1 MAKWSTEA
9 FEELNGL
16 PLVPLRPDQS
26 NFNLIKNGKIMM
38 GSSKVDGIKKR
49 KSKAEKGES
58 FDTARRT
65 LVAKVVAAVAELLL
79 PGATHVTLALN
90 VEHFPLGGAAAK
102 YQPVIVVKLGE
113 ASLKAVVFHAMLKFA
128 ARVLVIAFYHLRVL
142 LANHC
147 IGYED

>member
-26 NFNLIKNGKIMM
+26 NFNLLIKNGKMMM
-38 GSSKVDGIKKR
+38 GSSEADGKER

-58 FDTARRT
+58 FNPARGT

-79 PGATHVTLALN
+79 PAF
-90 VEHFPLGGAAAK
+90 E
-102 YQPVIVVKLGE
+102 KL
-113 ASLKAVVFHAMLKFA
+113 SVCVFGDVNNKRCQH
-128 ARVLVIAFYHLRVL
+128 
-142 LANHC
+142 
-147 IGYED
+147 G